1 MRNQTISHLSKVSVN
16 SCEKLRDTTHTDSKL
31 STNTEDANYVTPSKI
46 NPPAQQSD
54 EPRSATDIV
63 ESRLATPRNSSID
76 RSMSAVCNER
86 VSPKP
91 RLAPAQIPLFYRR
104 SPRLNIV
111 GEQPLVTPE
120 KASLPRG
127 PRTAP
132 SGPRR
137 RGTQP
142 LKTPGNLEKFLAG
155 NRTGRLTRQLSTA
168 PNLERNLEEVAAASP
183 ERPPSRREEHAPVA
197 SRPAKKIV
205 SNQPLQILDPP
216 ALGPPFEGMAE
227 CNEPEI
233 PMVNALSTIYFQK
246 SYRADDLPAKQLKDF
261 MQGNCMQAQLEAR
274 EKESSKMARPNVG
287 APSAVEI
294 EDLENQN
301 VEFCED
307 VQNKTPS
314 GEIYYTN
321 DSQRL
326 CIQPKCDYLAL
337 TKLERINGESLM
349 LQYCFCSR
357 ACQLFYANSCLETA
371 RKAGT
376 ERRFLFPHATHER
389 RMSSKAWIAH
399 KRRFAMEQK
408 SRQAIATAFEAYE
421 RWYGRENAEQ
431 VKSLAGGDPADFAK
445 DPSWPSYSERTK
457 VGPLIEEPTRMI
469 SDGEVVTR
477 ASARCPP
484 DESILGES
492 ELVTGTLVS
501 PSQPSVLPT
510 ESDHESGALPS
521 SSRRCERSDSPSA
534 AAREATAPE
543 NSRETSLNEEHRNSR
558 LDGLNTKFRT
568 HENTSHAAGLDIPVD
583 DELLEKS
590 ESVHLLAA
598 SHGTLTSNTK
608 VNSSKEVHEDPS
620 KTGIQRKYHSGMPVQ
635 LNNAENVLSTR
646 EKSEEEK
653 LPIIAH
659 SDECGDPKDY
669 GSSKRN
675 RKEKSRAKNP
685 ERPAQIPASNFPR
698 AKQNATLHPN
708 LTEEKHYN
716 SRVKDIIAE
725 GKVPPHGYPFEERIS
740 KIIRVEDH
748 HANERERLFLYC
760 ITENDENPR
769 YLSLQRSCTLNESL
783 VLSYLYVNNLTIHPE
798 CKKLGIDEKI
808 RTFIKMLDLD
818 GNSKPNEQYQRSYH
832 ENGSRPDNSK
842 AAAGEIQI
850 EVEPTATNGISIKPT
865 DTQDNSAPS
874 AFTSHTQ
881 MSRKV
886 DIPMI
891 CKHTYDSDAV
901 ERQEAPPK
909 DQRKQVA
916 SHRIPGRGSSQQPA
930 RNFRMA
936 TSPHVEE
943 QRAIAAHKQEEAE
956 ANYAAFTNYSGT
968 LDRQIPIARKVEAPD
983 EEERSVEKKE
993 HHRKKF
999 RPARPVV
1006 RRDSCTRQNSAEI
1019 KQQKRERSD
1028 DTTGSKETESRTR
1041 AKGESSSY
1049 RSRHASSSTRSA
1061 PNQNDSS
1068 SDSED
1073 DRRQPSRH
1081 VDKNTSDDRGTGDET
1096 SDTDDYMSPVE
1107 SSPHPHALVGAE
1119 ERASSPAFSDSGGSL
1134 SDSASNS
1141 DDSSSDSE
1149 LDVRASQRKAH
1160 RRRRAMKRGKPLKAH
1175 RRNRSSRSE
1184 SPAGDKFRIRSRS
1197 RSPVSRDR
1205 SKSPEPKKPMR
1216 IERHKDEPS
1225 WKADYNKWSKI
1236 DRRSKAD
1243 RSREHSD
1250 SKSQH
1255 KPAKKRKKIKRESLS
1270 SMGTIEHVHLGVIA
1284 IDLTAS
1290 SDNESEEMEIPE
1302 LMEMPEVATLAA
1314 GSTSSSESTTEP
1326 PQEFFDEL
1334 LERPEHVARIKES
1347 GLDRAVYLAKVIKAP
1362 NASIGELF
1370 YDYSKKKHI
1379 DKERERI
1386 PRSLQYPEKL
1396 TANAQFRPG
1405 NGSVDTI
1412 VWRKNFMSECTWV
1425 KEKYLTPLCLRVALD
1440 PKVSAAVRS
1449 NFSREK
1455 FKGKYEAEKSDLIPF
1470 EDICIFLKKTYDRP
1484 GRLEHALLDYLT
1496 LSQGKGTVRDLIT
1509 TRTNKLGIL
1518 SRLGAEALPEDLD
1531 RALILRAL
1539 SAPLS
1544 EYIASRHNHLKY
1556 SVDEILRICKTRE
1569 LAVNNASRSARNE
1582 SLNTM
1587 SKRGNRTFSNPRTR
1601 SNNRSKNRGHL
1612 NAAIFKKKQRVTSR
1626 RPNKASLFAFGNNDS
1641 QPRISTRLF
1650 RTNYSDAEW
1659 NVRVGPDGKIK
1670 PGVNPKD
1677 PRHRNS
1683 FNKDTVQG
1691 KPWCLICKK
1700 AGHDMTSCQTPPRRG
1715 GKGKGK
1721 GKGKGQGGQRNG
1733 GRGQGRGNNFRR

>member
-1 MRNQTISHLSKVSVN
+1 
-16 SCEKLRDTTHTDSKL
+16 
-31 STNTEDANYVTPSKI
+31 
-46 NPPAQQSD
+46 
-54 EPRSATDIV
+54 
-63 ESRLATPRNSSID
+63 
-76 RSMSAVCNER
+76 
-86 VSPKP
+86 
-91 RLAPAQIPLFYRR
+91 
-104 SPRLNIV
+104 
-111 GEQPLVTPE
+111 
-120 KASLPRG
+120 
-127 PRTAP
+127 
-132 SGPRR
+132 
-137 RGTQP
+137 
-142 LKTPGNLEKFLAG
+142 
-155 NRTGRLTRQLSTA
+155 
-168 PNLERNLEEVAAASP
+168 
-183 ERPPSRREEHAPVA
+183 
-197 SRPAKKIV
+197 
-205 SNQPLQILDPP
+205 
-216 ALGPPFEGMAE
+216 MAE

-371 RKAGT
+371 KKAGT

>member
-371 RKAGT
+371 KKAGT

-659 SDECGDPKDY
+659 SDDCGDPKDY

-769 YLSLQRSCTLNESL
+769 YLSLQKSCTLNESL

-1721 GKGKGQGGQRNG
+1721 GKGQGGQRNG

>member
-371 RKAGT
+371 KKAGT

-1006 RRDSCTRQNSAEI
+1006 RKDSCTRQNSAEI